1 MMADIEE
8 NLDSVYSISWQN
20 YQLVMDTFTSRLHDV
35 NNLLSEIREK
45 GIADVQ
51 YRKIQFAGV
60 PESIN
65 SLSEIIIQNSYGS
78 INYADGSLLL
88 TEGSSDSF
96 KRAQELQ

>member
-45 GIADVQ
+45 GIADV
-51 YRKIQFAGV
+51 
-60 PESIN
+60 
-65 SLSEIIIQNSYGS
+65 
-78 INYADGSLLL
+78 
-88 TEGSSDSF
+88 
-96 KRAQELQ
+96 